1 MSGRDND
8 LPSTFQA
15 ESCKS
20 RRPGAHLLQEGDI
33 SMTNWWQQL
42 FDAIDRKDTAAFLGF
57 LAEDAVFQFGNAP
70 PARGRAAIGVAVSGF
85 FGAIGGSRHHLQRSF
100 MGPDA
105 RACQGEVSYTRLDGS
120 TVTVP
125 FANVLV
131 MRGEL
136 IAGYH
141 IYIDLTPLFAA

>member
-1 MSGRDND
+1 
-8 LPSTFQA
+8 
-15 ESCKS
+15 
-20 RRPGAHLLQEGDI
+20 
-33 SMTNWWQQL
+33 MTDWWKRL
-42 FDAIDRKDTAAFLGF
+42 FDAIDRKDTAAFLSF

-70 PARGRAAIGVAVSGF
+70 PVRGRAAIGAAVSGF
-85 FGAIGGSRHHLQRSF
+85 FGAIGGSQHQLLRDFS
-100 MGPDA
+100 GPDA

-136 IAGYH
+136 VAGYH